1 MSTIGAVPTPWSGVA
16 GSSILRSSPAR
27 STPDQGVGTAPIVDI
42 GPYEFV
48 CGCDEATSY
57 CSALPNTSGL
67 PAEIGWSGS
76 TSILANSFTLHV
88 SQGPPLKNGLF
99 YYGPSQAAVPWG
111 DGIRCV
117 GGSLQRLTVIQL
129 DTNGVASFP
138 LDFSQAPAGSGPH
151 QLFPG
156 DTSNFQFYFR
166 DPLGGPAGWN
176 YSDALSVSFCP

>member
-1 MSTIGAVPTPWSGVA
+1 MCIRDS
-16 GSSILRSSPAR
+16 
-27 STPDQGVGTAPIVDI
+27 
-42 GPYEFV
+42 
-48 CGCDEATSY
+48 
-57 CSALPNTSGL
+57 
-67 PAEIGWSGS
+67 
-76 TSILANSFTLHV
+76 
-88 SQGPPLKNGLF
+88 F
-99 YYGPSQAAVPWG
+99 YYGPLQASVPWG

-129 DTNGVASFP
+129 DLNGEASFP

-176 YSDALSVSFCP
+176 YSDALSVAFCP